1 MRHQGER
8 PSGVHW
14 AHLKGLLQAG
24 QHYPNTASCSAQG
37 WDREGL
43 PNREEKTKAKV
54 KSNAF
59 GKGDA
64 RWGRSSWPLVIMTG
78 LFCSAVTCSMST
90 PFHSDSNRGDGC
102 RSLLAEFLHLPNQYR
117 IWYINPRFEL
127 EPARKF
133 KKKKKKRHFTWLIY
147 NYTSSRSDCCMSI
160 SLPQALPLHPQSPPK
175 AGNLE
180 KRERGNT
187 RYVEG

>member
-59 GKGDA
+59 GKGD
-64 RWGRSSWPLVIMTG
+64 GR
-78 LFCSAVTCSMST
+78 
-90 PFHSDSNRGDGC
+90 
-102 RSLLAEFLHLPNQYR
+102 
-117 IWYINPRFEL
+117 
-127 EPARKF
+127 
-133 KKKKKKRHFTWLIY
+133 
-147 NYTSSRSDCCMSI
+147 
-160 SLPQALPLHPQSPPK
+160 
-175 AGNLE
+175 
-180 KRERGNT
+180 
-187 RYVEG
+187 

>member
-59 GKGDA
+59 GKGDG
-64 RWGRSSWPLVIMTG
+64 RWGRRSWPLVIMTG

-127 EPARKF
+127 EPARKL
-133 KKKKKKRHFTWLIY
+133 KKKKKAFYMAYLQLYFFKKWLLHVY
-147 NYTSSRSDCCMSI
+147 FSS
-160 SLPQALPLHPQSPPK
+160 PSPPPPPSIPTQS
-175 AGNLE
+175 
-180 KRERGNT
+180 R
-187 RYVEG
+187 

>member
-117 IWYINPRFEL
+117 IWYINPRF
-127 EPARKF
+127 AQKV
-133 KKKKKKRHFTWLIY
+133 IY
-147 NYTSSRSDCCMSI
+147 PSESVIGVSGPLKSSTCFLRERVGNSAVRS
-160 SLPQALPLHPQSPPK
+160 SPPCP
-175 AGNLE
+175 ASLVNS
-180 KRERGNT
+180 
-187 RYVEG
+187 